1 MYLII
6 RFDYR
11 NFNLPINDEKLILLN
26 TNVIQMENTTV
37 IKKPDNFRKKFTKKS
52 QNIKKYI

>member
-11 NFNLPINDEKLILLN
+11 NFNNLPINDEKLILLN
-26 TNVIQMENTTV
+26 SNAIQMENTTV
-37 IKKPDNFRKKFTKKS
+37 IKKETILEKNSQKITK
-52 QNIKKYI
+52 Y